1 MKEMLK
7 KNAANFITA
16 IRFIVAIAILVLY
29 FTNAEN
35 WLWRSIAL
43 FIFGSLT
50 DVVDGYVARHFGCVS
65 DLGKL
70 LDPVCDKAMML
81 AMIMVLALG
90 EYIYMWIF
98 IALAAKEA
106 AMVLGSGFFAK
117 KKIVVMANWFG
128 KSATALFTVAVVMAV
143 FELRPYSDWV
153 LAAAVVWTFVA
164 MIQYAIL
171 YYKQLKAQKTEE

>member
-1 MKEMLK
+1 MLK
-7 KNAANFITA
+7 NQAANIITA
-16 IRFIVAIAILVLY
+16 IRLVVAAAILLLY
-29 FTNAEN
+29 FTDAEN
-35 WLWRSIAL
+35 WMWRSVGL

-81 AMIMVLALG
+81 AMILVLALG
-90 EYIYMWIF
+90 NYIYMWVF

-128 KSATALFTVAVVMAV
+128 KSATALFTAAVVLAV

-164 MIQYAIL
+164 MVQYGIL
-171 YYKQLKAQKTEE
+171 YYKQLKAQR